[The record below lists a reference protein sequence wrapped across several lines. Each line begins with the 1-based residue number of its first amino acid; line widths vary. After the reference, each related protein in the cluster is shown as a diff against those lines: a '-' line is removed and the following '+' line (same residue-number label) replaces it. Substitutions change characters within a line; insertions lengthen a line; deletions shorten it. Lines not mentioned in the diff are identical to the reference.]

1 MSKLKVIQITDSLN
15 VGGTEVLAVNIANT
29 FLEYSI
35 DSHLCSTREQGFLK
49 SSLNKKVNYLFLNKK
64 SIFDIKALLKLCR
77 YIKLNKINII
87 HAHSTSL
94 FFSCCLKFLLPN
106 VKLFWHN
113 HTGANYFLKGK
124 RLRIIKFLSLFVD
137 GIINVNEE
145 LNTWSKAKL
154 KHKNTIKLNNF
165 PVFKNLEKI
174 TKLSGEDNK
183 RIICLAALRPEK
195 DHLMLLNAFKIIHEK
210 HKDWTLHLVGKDYN
224 NEYSNKIKSFIKTKK
239 LQKSIFLYGMCSD
252 IKNILQQVEIGVLS
266 SKNEGLPISLLE
278 YGLANLPVLT
288 TNVGECKKVINHDKA
303 TVIPKRSDIFA
314 LALLDIIENDFLKFE
329 ISKALND
336 NINLIFS
343 KENFISD
350 LKKMYKN

>member
-35 DSHLCSTREQGFLK
+35 DSHLCSTREQGFLR

-64 SIFDIKALLKLCR
+64 STFDLKALLRLWR

-94 FFSCCLKFLLPN
+94 FISCCLKFLLPN

-113 HTGANYFLKGK
+113 HTGSNYLLKGK
-124 RLRIIKFLSLFVD
+124 KLRIIKFLSRFVD

-145 LNTWSKAKL
+145 LNTWSKEIL
-154 KHKNTIKLNNF
+154 NHDNTIKLNNF
-165 PVFKNLEKI
+165 PLFKDLENK
-174 TKLSGEDNK
+174 TKLYGEDNK

-195 DHLMLLNAFKIIHEK
+195 DHLMLLDAFRIVHEK
-210 HKDWTLHLVGKDYN
+210 HKDWSLHLVGKDYY
-224 NEYSNKIKSFIKTKK
+224 NEYSNKIKGFIKKEN
-239 LQKSIFLYGMCSD
+239 LQEAIFLYGMRSD
-252 IKNILQQVEIGVLS
+252 IKNILQQVKIGVLS

-288 TNVGECKKVINHDKA
+288 TNVGECKMVINHVKA
-303 TVIPKRSDIFA
+303 TVVPKRSDIFA
-314 LALLDIIENDFLKFE
+314 LKLLEIIENDFLKVE
-329 ISKALND
+329 ISKSLNE

-343 KENFISD
+343 KEKFISD
-350 LKKMYKN
+350 LKKMYVN